1 MQNLFKQA
9 SSIFNPN
16 TNPKPNPKP
25 PWLKYFFFLSGF
37 SFILHSQLTG
47 QQGNWEANFSA
58 SLPLPTASQTLT
70 H

>member
-47 QQGNWEANFSA
+47 QQGELGGEF
-58 SLPLPTASQTLT
+58 
-70 H
+70 